1 MKHTTTRNGNARMNP
16 PRPHGF
22 TLVEL
27 LVVITIIVILA
38 AVVVVMT
45 GKIKA
50 KAYQVNAISSLRQV
64 AAYSAAY
71 SAENNGDINM
81 LRYPSTAKEGTPSW
95 IKNTFWGRLQPYM
108 FPEISTSEA
117 ALQKDIKKR
126 LDGLFKT
133 DTAAGSASDPKGI
146 PMQGTVVSGSRMYR
160 DSSGLA
166 IPFGF
171 NTNLLTY
178 STTAPFTK
186 ISSFSDPSQVIYATY
201 GFGLFSETDGQT
213 YVKRPTTNTKPS
225 NNIYYLDDG
234 KALCAF
240 LDGHIE
246 SLSPPIPARKFR

>member
-1 MKHTTTRNGNARMNP
+1 MKNTTTQTRISRKNP
-16 PRPHGF
+16 PRRQGF

-27 LVVITIIVILA
+27 LVVITIIVVLA
-38 AVVVVMT
+38 AVVVAMT

-71 SAENNGDINM
+71 STENNGDINM
-81 LRYPSTAKEGTPSW
+81 LRYPTAAKEGAPSW

-108 FPEISTSEA
+108 FPEITTSEA
-117 ALQKDIKKR
+117 ALRNDIKKR

-133 DTAAGSASDPKGI
+133 DTAAGSGSDPKGI

-160 DSSGLA
+160 DTSTLA
-166 IPFGF
+166 IPFAF
-171 NTNLLTY
+171 NTNLHSY
-178 STTAPFTK
+178 STTAPFKK

-201 GFGLFSETDGQT
+201 GFGLFDETDGQT

-225 NNIYYLDDG
+225 NSIYYLDDG

-246 SLSPPIPARKFR
+246 SLSAPIPARKFR